1 MIPVN
6 KSAFHI
12 CEYPPVKIHC
22 EYCRSQ
28 KCLFSA
34 MFQSV
39 LNLFPILSDCCIH
52 TPQNQYHSL
61 VWMFL
66 LQKNQINP
74 AVSPRFFLQI
84 SVTCSISSDIGI
96 VFMYRPSSHHQ
107 EQSLSSSLVIDLS
120 IADYFLK
127 NNIQSLPAHRHLFHI
142 NAILSNMYDSIILR
156 KAFFS
161 CIMCND

>member
-1 MIPVN
+1 MSIFRNVSICSKSVSYFIRLLHPYTTKSISLVGVDVPVAKEPN
-6 KSAFHI
+6 KSSRF
-12 CEYPPVKIHC
+12 
-22 EYCRSQ
+22 
-28 KCLFSA
+28 
-34 MFQSV
+34 
-39 LNLFPILSDCCIH
+39 
-52 TPQNQYHSL
+52 TP
-61 VWMFL
+61 
-66 LQKNQINP
+66 
-74 AVSPRFFLQI
+74 FFLQI